1 MRKAKTPTDPT
12 CAKCGGV
19 MQDTDFIADDGT
31 GECCIPHRIGRVI
44 PDDAPTHTPGPW
56 TMGWEGA
63 VREPGLGR
71 PCVGTTGH
79 ADWVGPHGAE
89 ADARLIAAAPDLLA
103 ALRAVMGWIDTPP
116 QGIGDRIDRDKAYSR
131 ARTILANVDGDK

>member
-1 MRKAKTPTDPT
+1 MDAK
-12 CAKCGGV
+12 
-19 MQDTDFIADDGT
+19 
-31 GECCIPHRIGRVI
+31 
-44 PDDAPTHTPGPW
+44 HTPGPW

-103 ALRAVMGWIDTPP
+103 LVERMAHVPMGDALRYYIE
-116 QGIGDRIDRDKAYSR
+116 IGND
-131 ARTILANVDGDK
+131 ARLILARATGGGR

>member
-1 MRKAKTPTDPT
+1 MNAK
-12 CAKCGGV
+12 
-19 MQDTDFIADDGT
+19 
-31 GECCIPHRIGRVI
+31 
-44 PDDAPTHTPGPW
+44 HTPGPW

-71 PCVGTTGH
+71 PCVGTTGY

-103 ALRAVMGWIDTPP
+103 ALTAVLGSATDAGGLGGAYITVSGDTIRSARAAI
-116 QGIGDRIDRDKAYSR
+116 AR
-131 ARTILANVDGDK
+131 ATAGGVK

>member
-1 MRKAKTPTDPT
+1 MGFGTRQPKRRTRTMNAK
-12 CAKCGGV
+12 
-19 MQDTDFIADDGT
+19 
-31 GECCIPHRIGRVI
+31 
-44 PDDAPTHTPGPW
+44 HTPGPW

-89 ADARLIAAAPDLLA
+89 ADARLLAAAPDLLA
-103 ALRAVMGWIDTPP
+103 ALTLAMDTLATPP
-116 QGIGDRIDRDKAYSR
+116 EGDTYGALERR
-131 ARTILANVDGDK
+131 ALAIVDAARAAIARATGGAK